1 MAKKSKKVPQFQ
13 MNYGDKFVQ
22 YESKEWAIH
31 SAECYAS
38 FFGAIVK
45 VVDLLTEEPIATAI
59 PNETGIGA
67 RIVRY

>member
-13 MNYGDKFVQ
+13 MNYGDKFIQ

-31 SAECYAS
+31 SAECYSS
-38 FFGAIVK
+38 FFGIVVN
-45 VVDLLTEEPIATAI
+45 VVDLSANRTIAATI
-59 PNETGIGA
+59 PNENGIGA

>member
-13 MNYGDKFVQ
+13 MNYGDNFIQ
-22 YESKEWAIH
+22 CESKEWAIH

-38 FFGAIVK
+38 FFDVIVN
-45 VVDLLTEEPIATAI
+45 VVDLLTEETIATAI

-67 RIVRY
+67 RIVCY